1 MSESGLRLRI
11 LTPQGVAY
19 DNDVESF
26 LVPTEQ
32 GPLLI
37 ERGYTNLISTLSPAG
52 VLRIDRNGKK
62 AFFAIFG
69 GVLQVNHEEGCSIFS
84 EEIDDGAS
92 IDLARAQAARDRNLD
107 RINSKDPN
115 IDINRAKAKLAK
127 ALTRINVKTL
137 SQGGQR

>member
-69 GVLQVNHEEGCSIFS
+69 GVLQVNHEKGCSIFT